1 MCANLPPGVSW
12 YDLEPKEHYAEC
24 GADRC
29 PDCGSCEVSSAND
42 YWTGAMPTM
51 FCSDCDMYG
60 DPGLF
65 DSSEMVCICDEIKA
79 RDAERMAEYAT
90 E

>member
-24 GADRC
+24 DEWASNNLYHEDI
-29 PDCGSCEVSSAND
+29 
-42 YWTGAMPTM
+42 
-51 FCSDCDMYG
+51 
-60 DPGLF
+60 
-65 DSSEMVCICDEIKA
+65 CICNEIRERRAWDEA
-79 RDAERMAEYAT
+79 ERDAERMAEYAT